1 LEAGMKNLS
10 TTIAT
15 YNGELP
21 AEKDW
26 AAVESAGRASLIDI
40 ADAALVMRGADGAV
54 TAIHRQ
60 SHHGWGKGT
69 VAGAVVGLLF
79 PPTIIAGAVAGA
91 ALGGIIARLNRSLDR
106 GDIKDLGEVMDSG
119 EIAMVVVTDEAS
131 VGALTELLEGATK
144 TLSRS
149 SSTAEDLQE
158 GLKAGAAGPS

>member
-1 LEAGMKNLS
+1 MKNLS

-15 YNGELP
+15 YDDEVL

-26 AAVESAGRASLIDI
+26 AAVESAGRASSVDI
-40 ADAALVMRGADGAV
+40 ADAALVKTGADGAV
-54 TAIHRQ
+54 TTIHRQ
-60 SHHGWGKGT
+60 SHHGWGKGA

-79 PPTIIAGAVAGA
+79 PPTIVAGAVAGA
-91 ALGGIIARLNRSLDR
+91 AGGGIIARLNRSLDR

-119 EIAMVVVTDEAS
+119 EIAMVVVTDEGS
-131 VGALTELLEGATK
+131 VRALAELLEGATK

-158 GLKAGAAGPS
+158 ALSAGATS